1 MELYIDAFYKLKE
14 SILGNDFL
22 MLIAMAFTT
31 ICLVGTLLQKRNF
44 RKYIQKNEDIKGDL
58 HALHYHKSL
67 RRWYSIFLTMISV
80 FPLLGMLGTVV
91 GLLGLDLTSGDMENI
106 SQFLYCINING
117 MGNYSI
123 GVFQNCQCFY
133 FWWCWRKDWVGKK
146 YGRRTI

>member
-1 MELYIDAFYKLKE
+1 
-14 SILGNDFL
+14 

-106 SQFLYCINING
+106 KANFFIALTSTAWGIILSVSFKIVNAFISDDVEEKIELAKN
-117 MGNYSI
+117 MGEEQY
-123 GVFQNCQCFY
+123 
-133 FWWCWRKDWVGKK
+133 R
-146 YGRRTI
+146 